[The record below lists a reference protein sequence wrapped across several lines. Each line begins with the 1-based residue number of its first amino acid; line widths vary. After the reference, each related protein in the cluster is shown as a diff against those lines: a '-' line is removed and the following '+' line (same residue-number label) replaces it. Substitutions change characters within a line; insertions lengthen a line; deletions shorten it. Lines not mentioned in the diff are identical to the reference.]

1 MSIRAVA
8 ILLVTVLVLGG
19 GGYYW
24 YQHRTSRAPAPP
36 AAPPPEVGV
45 IELRAEEIPLPLSYA
60 GRVVGLRDVEVR
72 AQVGGILL
80 KREFTEGETVEQGKV
95 LFRIDPRPYQ
105 AALDRANAQRAQAQA
120 TLRQAEENFARIEEL
135 ARRQV
140 ATEKQLEDARAARAQ
155 AQAAIQLAEAEI
167 RAAELNLGYTT
178 VTAPVAGT
186 TSLQSPPEGATVV
199 AQQTVLTTITPH
211 DPAYVSFSVTDE
223 ELRQY
228 QALNRA
234 RDRPLKPEELEVEL
248 RFGDQSTYPQTGRI
262 NVSGATVDPNT
273 GTIQIRAVFPN
284 PERALLSGQF
294 VRLAI
299 KGVTLQNAIA
309 VPKRAVSQGPQGPF
323 VYALAGNNSVEVRP
337 VRLGQELSDV
347 WVIREGLQAGE
358 RVVVDGVI
366 RVRPG
371 ATVRPVPIA
380 AAPQAAQTAA
390 PAAGARP

>member
-1 MSIRAVA
+1 VPRTSIRAVA
-8 ILLVTVLVLGG
+8 ILLAAVLVLGG

-24 YQHRTSRAPAPP
+24 YQQRTSRAPAPP
-36 AAPPPEVGV
+36 APPPPEVGFTEV
-45 IELRAEEIPLPLSYA
+45 RPQEIPLPLAYA

-80 KREFTEGETVEQGKV
+80 KREFTEGAPVEQGKI

-105 AALDRANAQRAQAQA
+105 AALDRGQAQRAQAQA
-120 TLRQAEENFARIEEL
+120 TLRQAEDNFARIEEL

-155 AQAAIQLAEAEI
+155 AQAAVQLAEAEI

-178 VTAPVAGT
+178 INAPVAGT

-234 RDRPLKPEELEVEL
+234 RERPIKPEDLQVEL
-248 RFGDQSTYPQTGRI
+248 RFGDQTTYPRPGRI
-262 NVSGATVDPNT
+262 DVSGATVD
-273 GTIQIRAVFPN
+273 
-284 PERALLSGQF
+284 RALLSGQF
-294 VRLAI
+294 VRLSI
-299 KGVTLQNAIA
+299 KGVTLQNALA

-323 VYALAGNNSVEVRP
+323 VYALNANNVAEVRP
-337 VRLGQELSDV
+337 VRLGQDLTDV
-347 WVIREGLQAGE
+347 WVIREGLQAGD
-358 RVVVDGVI
+358 RIVVDGVI

-371 ATVRPVPIA
+371 VTVRPAPMA
-380 AAPQAAQTAA
+380 PAPQAAQTAA
-390 PAAGARP
+390 PGARP